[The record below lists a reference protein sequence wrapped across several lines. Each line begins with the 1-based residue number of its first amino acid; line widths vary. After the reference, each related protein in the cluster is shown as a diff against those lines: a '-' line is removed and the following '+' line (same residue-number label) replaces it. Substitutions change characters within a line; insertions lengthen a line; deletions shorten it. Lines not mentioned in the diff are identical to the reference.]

1 MSKTIFM
8 KYLPE
13 IFSKLQMPSI
23 YRNLTHLI
31 FEDIDLY
38 FNVKN
43 NFYEMLTNCQVQNGP
58 KIKNAQNSLKFGP
71 FDISNLPILILM

>member
-23 YRNLTHLI
+23 YRNLTHLT

-43 NFYEMLTNCQVQNGP
+43 NFYEMLTNC
-58 KIKNAQNSLKFGP
+58 
-71 FDISNLPILILM
+71 

>member
-43 NFYEMLTNCQVQNGP
+43 NFYEMLT